1 MSSKMMKLL
10 IYFKILIG
18 DMSVENYTLL
28 RRVTH
33 VCLRPIKINVNG
45 KLMFLPCR
53 KCAACLNNR
62 SSRLARLMQIEAQQ
76 REVTLF
82 VTLTYAPE
90 YLPMMYISSAEMVTT
105 CARNER
111 LLYEY
116 RDSKTD
122 EVVTHSIY
130 DKISLLQDKC
140 ELDGGLI
147 PYLSKTDLQKF
158 FKRLKY
164 YATKSNIQDSYSYFA
179 CGEYGPQ
186 HFRPHYH
193 ILLHCSRKDLQSFID
208 ALHSSWKFGR
218 IDYSLDRGKT
228 ANYISSYTTSF
239 ADIPRLYSN
248 KEIRPFFVHTIHYGL
263 TDYIPQTLS
272 IIDNPKAF
280 VTLPFQSSDR
290 TLEIRPWS
298 SFSFA
303 FFPKI
308 PHYRELLGCAPHLL
322 CSLYSLYSSKPETLD
337 MKEYTKHL
345 MSEYLAFNDGLFN
358 CIERQTGIT
367 FTEPSVYKTLQVSKR
382 FLTICEKF
390 NISSTYYLQQIQ
402 EYYRFYES
410 QTLKDWYT
418 IREQLT
424 SEEQLLCYDDSYDG
438 FIDVD
443 GFYISL
449 DTIDHDYIPEL
460 EILYDHLATKYFD
473 QIKHKEQ
480 NDANKMFH

>member
-1 MSSKMMKLL
+1 
-10 IYFKILIG
+10 
-18 DMSVENYTLL
+18 MSVENYSLL

-62 SSRLARLMQIEAQQ
+62 SSRLARLMQLEAQQ

-90 YLPMMYISSAEMVTT
+90 YLPMMYISSAEPVIT

-111 LLYEY
+111 LNYEY

-122 EVVTHSIY
+122 EVVTYSIY

-147 PYLSKTDLQKF
+147 PYLSKIDLQKF

-164 YATKSNIQDSYSYFA
+164 YGTKSNIQNSYSYFA
-179 CGEYGPQ
+179 CGEYGPK

-193 ILLHCSRKDLQSFID
+193 ILLHTSRENVQSLID
-208 ALHSSWKFGR
+208 AVNSAWKYGR
-218 IDYSLDRGKT
+218 IDYSFDRGKT
-228 ANYISSYTTSF
+228 ANYISTYTTSF
-239 ADIPRLYSN
+239 ADIPRLYQN
-248 KEIRPFFVHTIHYGL
+248 KEIRPFFVHTIHYGMYN
-263 TDYIPQTLS
+263 YIPQTLS
-272 IIDNPKAF
+272 IIDNPKSF

-290 TLEIRPWS
+290 TMAIRPWS

-308 PHYRELLGCAPHLL
+308 PHYKELLGCAPYLL
-322 CSLYSLYSSKPETLD
+322 CSLYSLYASKPETLD

-345 MSEYLAFNDGLFN
+345 MFQYLAFTDGIFN
-358 CIERQTGIT
+358 SIERQTGIT

-382 FLTICEKF
+382 FLTICDKF
-390 NISSTYYLQQIQ
+390 NISRSYYLQQIE
-402 EYYRFYES
+402 EYYRCYEA
-410 QTLKDWYT
+410 QTLKDWYNV
-418 IREQLT
+418 REQLT
-424 SEEQLLCYDDSYDG
+424 SEEQLLCYDDSFDG

-443 GFYISL
+443 GFYMSL
-449 DTIDHDYIPEL
+449 DSIEQDYAPDL

>member
-1 MSSKMMKLL
+1 
-10 IYFKILIG
+10 
-18 DMSVENYTLL
+18 MSVENYTLL

>member
-1 MSSKMMKLL
+1 MA
-10 IYFKILIG
+10 IT
-18 DMSVENYTLL
+18 NYTLL

-105 CARNER
+105 SARNER
-111 LLYEY
+111 LNYEY

-122 EVVTHSIY
+122 EVVTYSIY

-164 YATKSNIQDSYSYFA
+164 YATKSNIQDTYSYFA
-179 CGEYGPQ
+179 CGEYGPK

-193 ILLHCSRKDLQSFID
+193 ILLHISRKNVQSLLD
-208 ALHSSWKFGR
+208 AINSSWKYGR
-218 IDYSLDRGKT
+218 IDYSFDRGKT
-228 ANYISSYTTSF
+228 ANYISTYTTSF
-239 ADIPRLYSN
+239 ADIPRLYQN
-248 KEIRPFFVHTIHYGL
+248 KEIRPFFVHTIHYGMYN
-263 TDYIPQTLS
+263 YIPQTLS

-280 VTLPFQSSDR
+280 VTLPFQSSDG
-290 TLEIRPWS
+290 TMDIRPWA

-308 PHYRELLGCAPHLL
+308 PHYKELLGCSPHLL
-322 CSLYSLYSSKPETLD
+322 CSLYSLYASKPESLD

-345 MSEYLAFNDGLFN
+345 MFQYLAFNDGIFN
-358 CIERQTGIT
+358 SIERQTGIT

-390 NISSTYYLQQIQ
+390 NISCSYYLQQIE
-402 EYYRFYES
+402 EYYRCYES
-410 QTLKDWYT
+410 QTLKDWYNV
-418 IREQLT
+418 REQLT
-424 SEEQLLCYDDSYDG
+424 AEEQLLCYDDSFDG

-443 GFYISL
+443 GFYMSL
-449 DTIDHDYIPEL
+449 DTIEQDYAPEL
-460 EILYDHLATKYFD
+460 EIIYDHLATKYFD

>member
-1 MSSKMMKLL
+1 MA
-10 IYFKILIG
+10 IT
-18 DMSVENYTLL
+18 NYTLL

-62 SSRLARLMQIEAQQ
+62 SSRLARLMQFEAQQ

-90 YLPMMYISSAEMVTT
+90 HLPMMYISSADNVITS
-105 CARNER
+105 ARNER
-111 LLYEY
+111 LNYEY
-116 RDSKTD
+116 RDSLTD
-122 EVVTHSIY
+122 EIVTHSIY

-179 CGEYGPQ
+179 CGEYGPK

-193 ILLHCSRKDLQSFID
+193 ILLHTSRQNLQSFID
-208 ALHSSWKFGR
+208 AIHKSWQYGR

-228 ANYISSYTTSF
+228 ANYISTYTTSSSS
-239 ADIPRLYSN
+239 IPRLYQN
-248 KEIRPFFVHTIHYGL
+248 KKIRPFFVHTIHYGL
-263 TDYIPQTLS
+263 HNYIPRFMS
-272 IIDNPKAF
+272 IIDNPKSF
-280 VTLPFQSSDR
+280 VTLPFQTSD
-290 TLEIRPWS
+290 TTMDIRPWA
-298 SFSFA
+298 SFSVA
-303 FFPKI
+303 FFPKV
-308 PHYRELLGCAPHLL
+308 PHYKELLGCAPYFLR
-322 CSLYSLYSSKPETLD
+322 SLYTLFASKPETLD
-337 MKEYTKHL
+337 MKDFTKHL
-345 MSEYLAFNDGLFN
+345 MFEYLSSNDGLFN
-358 CIERQTGIT
+358 HIERQTGIT
-367 FTEPSVYKTLQVSKR
+367 FTEPSVYKTLLVSKR

-390 NISSTYYLQQIQ
+390 NISCSYYLQQIE
-402 EYYRFYES
+402 EYYRCYES
-410 QTLKDWYT
+410 QTLKDWFK
-418 IREQLT
+418 IRECLT
-424 SEEQLLCYDDSYDG
+424 SEEQLLCYDDSFDG

-443 GFYISL
+443 GFYMSL
-449 DTIDHDYIPEL
+449 DSIEQDYAPDL
-460 EILYDHLATKYFD
+460 EILYDHISNKYYN
-473 QIKHKEQ
+473 QVKHKEL

>member
-1 MSSKMMKLL
+1 
-10 IYFKILIG
+10 
-18 DMSVENYTLL
+18 MSVENYTLL

-33 VCLRPIKINVNG
+33 VCLHPIKINVNG

-90 YLPMMYISSAEMVTT
+90 YLPMMYISSAEPVTT
-105 CARNER
+105 CAGNVR
-111 LLYEY
+111 LNYEY

-122 EVVTHSIY
+122 EIVTYSIY

-147 PYLSKTDLQKF
+147 PYLSKIDLQKF

-164 YATKSNIQDSYSYFA
+164 YATKSNIQNSYSYFA
-179 CGEYGPQ
+179 CGEYGPE
-186 HFRPHYH
+186 HFRPHH
-193 ILLHCSRKDLQSFID
+193 HLLLHTSRENLQSLID
-208 ALHSSWKFGR
+208 AIHCSWKLGR

-228 ANYISSYTTSF
+228 ANYISTYTTSS
-239 ADIPRLYSN
+239 ADIPRLYHN

-263 TDYIPQTLS
+263 HNYVPQTLS
-272 IIDNPKAF
+272 IIENPKSF
-280 VTLPFQSSDR
+280 VTLPFQTSNS
-290 TLEIRPWS
+290 TMEIRPWA

-308 PHYRELLGCAPHLL
+308 PHYKELLGCAPHLL
-322 CSLYSLYSSKPETLD
+322 CSLYSLFASKPETLD
-337 MKEYTKHL
+337 MIDYTKYL
-345 MSEYLAFNDGLFN
+345 TFEYLALNDGIFYN
-358 CIERQTGIT
+358 IECQTGIT

-382 FLTICEKF
+382 FLTICEKY
-390 NISSTYYLQQIQ
+390 NISPSFYLQQIE
-402 EYYRFYES
+402 EYYRSYE
-410 QTLKDWYT
+410 QKTLIDWYK

-443 GFYISL
+443 GFYMSL
-449 DTIDHDYIPEL
+449 DTIEHDYSPEL
-460 EILYDHLATKYFD
+460 EILYDHLSDKYYN
-473 QIKHKEQ
+473 QIKHKDQ
-480 NDANKMFH
+480 NDANKMFY

>member
-1 MSSKMMKLL
+1 
-10 IYFKILIG
+10 
-18 DMSVENYTLL
+18 MSVENYTLL

-90 YLPMMYISSAEMVTT
+90 HLPMMYISSAESVIT

-111 LLYEY
+111 LNYEY

-122 EVVTHSIY
+122 DIVTYSIY

-140 ELDGGLI
+140 ELDGLI

-164 YATKSNIQDSYSYFA
+164 YATKCNIQNTYSYFA
-179 CGEYGPQ
+179 CGEYGPK

-193 ILLHCSRKDLQSFID
+193 ILFHTSRKTLQSLIN
-208 ALHSSWKFGR
+208 AIHNAWQYGR

-228 ANYISSYTTSF
+228 ANYISTYTTSF
-239 ADIPRLYSN
+239 ADIPRLYQN
-248 KEIRPFFVHTIHYGL
+248 KEIRPFYVHTIYYGL
-263 TDYIPQTLS
+263 YDYIPKTKS
-272 IIDNPKAF
+272 IIDNPKSF
-280 VTLPFQSSDR
+280 VTLPFKTSAGPMD
-290 TLEIRPWS
+290 IRPWA
-298 SFSFA
+298 SFSAA

-308 PHYRELLGCAPHLL
+308 PHYKELLEYAPHLL
-322 CSLYSLYSSKPETLD
+322 CTLYSLYESKPETMD
-337 MKEYTKHL
+337 MKDYSKHL
-345 MSEYLAFNDGLFN
+345 LFEYLALSDGIFND
-358 CIERQTGIT
+358 IERQTGIT

-382 FLTICEKF
+382 FLIICEKY
-390 NISSTYYLQQIQ
+390 NISRSFYLQQIE
-402 EYYRFYES
+402 EYYRCYDA
-410 QTLKDWYT
+410 QTLKDWYK

-443 GFYISL
+443 GFFISL
-449 DTIDHDYIPEL
+449 DTIEHDYAPEL
-460 EILYDHLATKYFD
+460 EIIYDHLANKYFN
-473 QIKHKEQ
+473 QIKHKEL
-480 NDANKMFH
+480 NDSNKMFH

>member
-1 MSSKMMKLL
+1 MA
-10 IYFKILIG
+10 
-18 DMSVENYTLL
+18 VTNYTLL

-62 SSRLARLMQIEAQQ
+62 SSRLARLMQLEAQQ

-90 YLPMMYISSAEMVTT
+90 HLPMMYISSAENVIT

-111 LLYEY
+111 LNYEY
-116 RDSKTD
+116 RDFFTD
-122 EVVTHSIY
+122 EIVTNSIY

-179 CGEYGPQ
+179 CGEYGPK

-193 ILLHCSRKDLQSFID
+193 LLLHTSRENLQSLID
-208 ALHSSWKFGR
+208 SIYKSWQYGR

-228 ANYISSYTTSF
+228 ANYISTYTTSF
-239 ADIPRLYSN
+239 ADIPRLYQN
-248 KEIRPFFVHTIHYGL
+248 KEIRPFFVHSVHYGL
-263 TDYIPQTLS
+263 FNYIPKTLS
-272 IIDNPKAF
+272 IIDNPKSF
-280 VTLPFQSSDR
+280 VTLPFQSSD
-290 TLEIRPWS
+290 TSMEIRPWL
-298 SFSFA
+298 SFSNA

-308 PHYRELLGCAPHLL
+308 PHYKELLGCAPHLL
-322 CSLYSLYSSKPETLD
+322 RSLYTLYASKPETLD

-345 MSEYLAFNDGLFN
+345 LFEYLAFAGDGIFN
-358 CIERQTGIT
+358 NIESQTGII
-367 FTEPSVYKTLQVSKR
+367 FSEPSIYRTLQVSKR

-390 NISSTYYLQQIQ
+390 NISSSYYLQQIE
-402 EYYRFYES
+402 EYYRCYEA
-410 QTLKDWYT
+410 QTLKDWYNV
-418 IREQLT
+418 REQLT

-443 GFYISL
+443 GFFVSL
-449 DTIDHDYIPEL
+449 DTIEKDYAPEL
-460 EILYDHLATKYFD
+460 EILYDHIATKYFD

-480 NDANKMFH
+480 NDANKIFY

>member
-1 MSSKMMKLL
+1 MA
-10 IYFKILIG
+10 IT
-18 DMSVENYTLL
+18 NYTLL

-62 SSRLARLMQIEAQQ
+62 SSRLARLMQLEAQQ
-76 REVTLF
+76 RDVTLF
-82 VTLTYAPE
+82 LTLTYAPE
-90 YLPMMYISSAEMVTT
+90 HLPMMYVSSAENVTT
-105 CARNER
+105 CARNYR
-111 LLYEY
+111 PNYEY
-116 RDSKTD
+116 RDCISD
-122 EVVTHSIY
+122 EIVTYSIY

-179 CGEYGPQ
+179 CGEYGPK

-193 ILLHCSRKDLQSFID
+193 ILLHTSRQNLQSLIN
-208 ALHSSWKFGR
+208 AIHYAWQYGR

-228 ANYISSYTTSF
+228 ANYISTYTTSSST
-239 ADIPRLYSN
+239 IPRLYQN
-248 KEIRPFFVHTIHYGL
+248 KEIRPFFVHSIHYGL
-263 TDYIPQTLS
+263 FNYIPKTNH
-272 IIDNPKAF
+272 IIANPKSY
-280 VTLPFQSSDR
+280 VTLPFQSSDT

-298 SFSFA
+298 SFSVA

-308 PHYRELLGCAPHLL
+308 PHYKELLRCAPHLL
-322 CSLYSLYSSKPETLD
+322 RKLYTLYASKPETLN

-345 MSEYLAFNDGLFN
+345 IYEYLAPFTDGIFDN
-358 CIERQTGIT
+358 IERQTGIT
-367 FTEPSVYKTLQVSKR
+367 FTEPSVYKTLQVSKY

-390 NISSTYYLQQIQ
+390 NISSSYYLQQIE
-402 EYYRFYES
+402 EYYRCYEA
-410 QTLKDWYT
+410 QTLNEWYMV
-418 IREQLT
+418 REQLT

-438 FIDVD
+438 FIDID
-443 GFYISL
+443 GFYMSL
-449 DTIDHDYIPEL
+449 DSIEQDYAPEL
-460 EILYDHLATKYFD
+460 EILYDHLANKYYN
-473 QIKHKEQ
+473 QVKHKEL
-480 NDANKMFH
+480 NDANRMFH

>member
-1 MSSKMMKLL
+1 MA
-10 IYFKILIG
+10 
-18 DMSVENYTLL
+18 VTNYTLL

-62 SSRLARLMQIEAQQ
+62 SSRLARLMQLEAQQ

-90 YLPMMYISSAEMVTT
+90 HLPMMYISSAEMVTT

-111 LLYEY
+111 LNYEY
-116 RDSKTD
+116 RDSISD
-122 EVVTHSIY
+122 EIVTYSIY

-147 PYLSKTDLQKF
+147 PYLRKTDLQKF

-179 CGEYGPQ
+179 CGEYGPK

-193 ILLHCSRKDLQSFID
+193 ILLHTTRQNLQSLIN
-208 ALHSSWKFGR
+208 AIHNAWKFGR
-218 IDYSLDRGKT
+218 IDYSLDRGQT
-228 ANYISSYTTSF
+228 ANYISTYTTSS
-239 ADIPRLYSN
+239 ADIPRLYQN

-263 TDYIPQTLS
+263 FNYIPKTLH
-272 IIDNPKAF
+272 IIDNPKSY
-280 VTLPFQSSDR
+280 VTLPFQSSD
-290 TLEIRPWS
+290 TTMEIRPWS

-308 PHYRELLGCAPHLL
+308 PHYKELLGCAPYLL
-322 CSLYSLYSSKPETLD
+322 RTLYSLYASKPETLD
-337 MKEYTKHL
+337 MKDYTKHL
-345 MSEYLAFNDGLFN
+345 MFEYLAFNDGLFN

-367 FTEPSVYKTLQVSKR
+367 FTEPSVYKTLQVSKYV
-382 FLTICEKF
+382 LTKCEQY
-390 NISSTYYLQQIQ
+390 NISLSYYLQQIE
-402 EYYRFYES
+402 EYYRCYEE
-410 QTLKDWYT
+410 QTLKEWYKV
-418 IREQLT
+418 REQLT

-438 FIDVD
+438 FIDID
-443 GFYISL
+443 GFYMSL
-449 DTIDHDYIPEL
+449 DTIETDYTPEL
-460 EILYDHLATKYFD
+460 EILYDHLANKYYNLV
-473 QIKHKEQ
+473 KHKEQ
-480 NDANKMFH
+480 NDANKIFH

>member
-1 MSSKMMKLL
+1 MA
-10 IYFKILIG
+10 
-18 DMSVENYTLL
+18 VTNYTLL

-62 SSRLARLMQIEAQQ
+62 SSRLARLMQIESQH
-76 REVTLF
+76 RDVTLF
-82 VTLTYAPE
+82 VTLTYDPE
-90 YLPMMYISSAEMVTT
+90 HLPMMYISSAEPVTT

-147 PYLSKTDLQKF
+147 PYLSKSDLQKF

-164 YATKSNIQDSYSYFA
+164 YATKSNIQNSYSYFA
-179 CGEYGPQ
+179 CGEYGPK
-186 HFRPHYH
+186 HFRSHYH
-193 ILLHCSRKDLQSFID
+193 ILLHTSRKNLQSLIN
-208 ALHSSWKFGR
+208 AIYSSWKFGR
-218 IDYSLDRGKT
+218 IDYSLDRGKC
-228 ANYISSYTTSF
+228 ANYISTYTTSF
-239 ADIPRLYSN
+239 ADIPRLYQN

-263 TDYIPQTLS
+263 SDYIPQTLS
-272 IIDNPKAF
+272 IIANPQSF
-280 VTLPFQSSDR
+280 VSLPFQSSNR
-290 TLEIRPWS
+290 TMEIRPWA

-308 PHYRELLGCAPHLL
+308 PHYKELLGCAPHLL
-322 CSLYSLYSSKPETLD
+322 RSLYTLYSSKPDTLD
-337 MKEYTKHL
+337 MKDYTKHL
-345 MSEYLAFNDGLFN
+345 MFEYLAFNDGFFN
-358 CIERQTGIT
+358 NIERNTGIT
-367 FTEPSVYKTLQVSKR
+367 FTEPSVYKTLQISKR
-382 FLTICEKF
+382 FLIICEKY
-390 NISSTYYLQQIQ
+390 NISPSFYLQQIE
-402 EYYRFYES
+402 EYYRCYES
-410 QTLKDWYT
+410 QTLKDWYK
-418 IREQLT
+418 IRECLN

-443 GFYISL
+443 GFYVSL
-449 DTIDHDYIPEL
+449 DSIEQDYAPEL
-460 EILYDHLATKYFD
+460 EIIYDHLANKYFN

-480 NDANKMFH
+480 NDANKMFY